1 MHKNTNR
8 NCAETPSP
16 GYQNRNPGPKQA
28 LFIFEKSVFIGVGR
42 MLVKLGILIAQYPVV
57 AAVISGTGAG
67 ADQPGPHGS
76 QGGVVRIAHG
86 RHQMG
91 IAVGLCKICN
101 GAGGKTVANT
111 HSLIIGLYFH
121 VVVPGPLLTVLLSF
135 SCKAGED
142 PVSDPLYNGP
152 VHICIEGKLPA
163 GDKQSTDQIFKFL
176 ESRLGIHSLVK
187 GQKTVTVVDTLG
199 LVIFLSTQLGQILQ
213 EGAIDFFYFFIVPP
227 VFSWEKPADR

>member
-1 MHKNTNR
+1 MISEK
-8 NCAETPSP
+8 
-16 GYQNRNPGPKQA
+16 A
-28 LFIFEKSVFIGVGR
+28 LFISVHRVLRELWIPVT
-42 MLVKLGILIAQYPVV
+42 QNPVV
-57 AAVISGTGAG
+57 AAVILGTGPG
-67 ADQPGPHGS
+67 ADHTGIHGS
-76 QGGVVRIAHG
+76 QSRVIGIAHG
-86 RHQMG
+86 RHQMT
-91 IAVGLCKICN
+91 AVVSLCKICN